1 MKKAAVC
8 LVVLS
13 VSACGVSQ
21 QDARNLNYGPSPK
34 NYAAE
39 VVSLLKSELKNPDS
53 VQIKSITKPRRGY
66 ASYGFGTKEYGW
78 HVDVTYNAKNSY
90 GGYTGYETRQYIYN
104 GGYSIPHTYEI
115 TFIDNKEYY
124 CNNNCSEK

>member
-1 MKKAAVC
+1 MRR
-8 LVVLS
+8 VLIRTLP
-13 VSACGVSQ
+13 
-21 QDARNLNYGPSPK
+21 RNLNYGPSPK

-39 VVSLLKSELKNPDS
+39 VVSLLKSELKDPDS